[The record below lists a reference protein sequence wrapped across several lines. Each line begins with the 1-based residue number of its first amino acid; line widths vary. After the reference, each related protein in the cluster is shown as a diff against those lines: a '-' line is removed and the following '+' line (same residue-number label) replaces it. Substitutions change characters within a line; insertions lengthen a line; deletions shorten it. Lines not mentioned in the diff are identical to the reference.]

1 MNILLISPATPDTF
15 WSFKHVMRMLSRRAA
30 FPPLGLLTVA
40 AMLPKEW
47 QLKLVDLN
55 VSSLSDADLAW
66 ADYVLLSAMLVHADS
81 VRQIVARCRANGKTI
96 VAGGPLFAAGS
107 ERFPEVQ
114 CVVRGEAEEIMPAL
128 VADLSAG
135 RLQPMYQA
143 ARRPDLAQT
152 PVPRWDLIRFKH
164 YATMSVQLSRGCPF
178 DCEFCDIVATYGR
191 LPRVKRPQQMI
202 GELEA
207 LLAAGWNGSIFIV
220 DDNFIGNKVKV
231 KTLLREL
238 VVWRARRGVAVSF
251 ITEASLNL
259 VDDPEL
265 LELMVR
271 AGFKKVFIG
280 IETPSEDS
288 LVECSK
294 VQNTRRDLVAA
305 VNRIHQAGLQVLG
318 GFIVGFD
325 SDTRGIFERQ
335 RRFIQDAGVVTAM
348 VGLLNALPATRLFD
362 RLKKE
367 GRILRESTG
376 NNLDAILNFVP
387 KLNREVLLDG
397 YRALVKQL
405 YAPQVYYRRALTFL
419 RAYRPRGPR
428 LPHPWQDFLAF
439 VRSLWLLG
447 IRTRG
452 RREYWKYLTKSL
464 LLHPRA
470 FGEAMDLAITGYHF
484 RKVAATL

>member
-1 MNILLISPATPDTF
+1 MNILLVSPATPDTF
-15 WSFKHVMRMLSRRAA
+15 WSFKHVMRLLSRRAA
-30 FPPLGLLTVA
+30 FPPLGLLTIA

-47 QLKLVDLN
+47 HLKLVDLN

-66 ADYVLLSAMLVHADS
+66 ADYVLLSAMIVHTES
-81 VRQIVARCRANGKTI
+81 VRQIVARCHAQGKTI

-107 ERFPEVQ
+107 TRFPDVRH
-114 CVVRGEAEEIMPAL
+114 VVRGEAEEIMPAL

-135 RLQPMYQA
+135 TLQPVYEA

-164 YATMSVQLSRGCPF
+164 YVTVPIQLSRGCPF

-191 LPRVKRPQQMI
+191 VPRVKSPPQMI
-202 GELEA
+202 RELEA
-207 LLAAGWNGSIFIV
+207 VLAAGWNSSIFIV

-231 KTLLREL
+231 KVLLREL
-238 VVWRARRGVAVSF
+238 IAWRARRGVRVSF
-251 ITEASLNL
+251 VTEASLNL

-265 LELMVR
+265 LELMVQ

-288 LVECSK
+288 LIECAK

-305 VNRIHQAGLQVLG
+305 VKKIHQAGLQVLG
-318 GFIVGFD
+318 GFIIGFD
-325 SDTRGIFERQ
+325 SDTHGIFERQ
-335 RRFIQDAGVVTAM
+335 RRFIQDAGVATAM
-348 VGLLNALPATRLFD
+348 VGLLNAIPATRLFD

-376 NNLDAILNFVP
+376 NNLDAIVNFVP

-405 YAPQVYYRRALTFL
+405 YTPNVYYRRALTFL
-419 RAYRPRGPR
+419 RTYQPRGPR
-428 LPHPWQDFLAF
+428 LPHPWVDLLAF
-439 VRSLWLLG
+439 LRSLWLLG
-447 IRTRG
+447 VRTRG
-452 RREYWKYLTKSL
+452 RREYWKYLAKSL
-464 LLHPRA
+464 LLYPRA
-470 FGEAMDLAITGYHF
+470 FGEAVDLAITGYHF

>member
-1 MNILLISPATPDTF
+1 MNILLVSPATPDTF
-15 WSFKHVMRMLSRRAA
+15 WSFKHVLRLLSRRAA
-30 FPPLGLLTVA
+30 YPPLGLLTVA
-40 AMLPKEW
+40 ATLPREW
-47 QLKLVDLN
+47 QFKLVDLN
-55 VSSLSDADLAW
+55 VSSLSDADLDW

-81 VRQIVARCRANGKTI
+81 VRQIVDRCQAAGKPI
-96 VAGGPLFAAGS
+96 VAGGPLFTAAP
-107 ERFPEVQ
+107 ERFPAVRH
-114 CVVRGEAEEIMPAL
+114 VVRGEAEEIMPEL
-128 VADLSAG
+128 IADLTAG
-135 RLQPMYQA
+135 RLRPVYQA
-143 ARRPDLAQT
+143 AQRPDLAQT
-152 PVPRWDLIRFKH
+152 PIPRWDLIRFKH

-191 LPRVKRPQQMI
+191 VPRVKSPAQMI

-207 LLAAGWNGSIFIV
+207 LLAAGWKGSIFIV

-231 KTLLREL
+231 KVLLREL
-238 VVWRARRGVAVSF
+238 IAWRSRRGVKVPF

-265 LELMVR
+265 LELMVQ

-280 IETPSEDS
+280 LETPSEDS
-288 LVECSK
+288 LLECAK

-305 VNRIHQAGLQVLG
+305 VQKIHQAGLQVLG

-325 SDTRGIFERQ
+325 SDTHGIFERQ

-348 VGLLNALPATRLFD
+348 VGLLNALPATRLFE

-367 GRILRESTG
+367 GRLLRESTG
-376 NNLDAILNFVP
+376 NNLDAIVNFVP

-397 YRALVKQL
+397 YRQLVKQL
-405 YAPQVYYRRALTFL
+405 YTPQVYYRRALTFL
-419 RAYRPRGPR
+419 RTYRPRGPR
-428 LPHPWQDFLAF
+428 LPRPMDDILAF
-439 VRSLWLLG
+439 LRSLWLLG
-447 IRTRG
+447 VRTRG
-452 RREYWKYLTKSL
+452 RREYWKYLVKSL

-470 FGEAMDLAITGYHF
+470 FGEAVDLAITGYHF